1 MLKLKWST
9 KKEVREKSNMTEI
22 QMQIGE
28 MEKMN
33 LPRDR
38 KEWTEEIMSEER
50 KDGEMVVN
58 ERKKLQQS
66 TGVESD
72 SSRLP
77 VYLHKN
83 QE

>member
-1 MLKLKWST
+1 
-9 KKEVREKSNMTEI
+9 MTEI

-38 KEWTEEIMSEER
+38 KELTEEIMSKEHT
-50 KDGEMVVN
+50 DGEMVVN

-77 VYLHKN
+77 VHLHKN